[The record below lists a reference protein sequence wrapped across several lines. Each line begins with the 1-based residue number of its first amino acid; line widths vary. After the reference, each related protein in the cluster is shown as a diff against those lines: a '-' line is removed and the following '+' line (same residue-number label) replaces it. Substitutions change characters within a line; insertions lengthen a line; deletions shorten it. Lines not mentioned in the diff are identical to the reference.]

1 MKKIFS
7 LVLALS
13 LVMAL
18 FAGFPVF
25 ADGEEIAVAGDGS
38 AVTLDLEKATLE
50 TYNGSITVKREK
62 TWVKTSADATPVEA
76 YFLKNAQSG
85 DCATWNVNF
94 AKAGNYKIEVP
105 VYSQTGVGVISAYI
119 GGERVYSAGNFAAG
133 GYGKEQL
140 YNNNAVLYV
149 SIEKAGKVD
158 LTIFF
163 ETLGANILA
172 PKISFFAGQIP
183 AEPAFN
189 KYVSAIET
197 DGFTN
202 NATKALLLGEDTYY
216 GLHVNF
222 AKAIKGIALPQW
234 TPGAG
239 AGHCKFKLSVYTWN
253 EDDVTTLKGT
263 PVTSKEFTTPGD
275 CIMLCMFDEAVPAGE
290 YFIYVECV
298 ELILDE
304 GSKHSSGIDM
314 HMKTGLPHSF
324 DDFVYYFDAYTNIPN
339 YVPVPDRMV
348 YFNFIVDEFV
358 APEDFFLELGS
369 NTDAG
374 ATADPDATVDP
385 NATEEPDAT
394 EKPEKTEAPATSTSK
409 NTKAPSTSTAKA
421 DADTGASA
429 TASYIGIII
438 GIVAGV
444 VVVAAVVVV
453 VIIVIKKKK

>member
-1 MKKIFS
+1 MKKILC
-7 LVLALS
+7 LVLGLS

-18 FAGFPVF
+18 FAGMPVF
-25 ADGEEIAVAGDGS
+25 ADGEEIAVAADGS
-38 AVTLDLEKATLE
+38 VATLDVEKATLE
-50 TYNGSITVKREK
+50 TFNGSITVKRTK
-62 TWVKTSADATPVEA
+62 TYIKTSVDATATNE
-76 YFLKNAQSG
+76 YILEKAQSG
-85 DCATWNVNF
+85 DIAAWNVNF

-105 VYSQTGVGVISAYI
+105 AYSMDGVGVISVLLN
-119 GGERVYSAGNFAAG
+119 EEKVYSVGNFKAT
-133 GYGKEQL
+133 GYGKGKVFE
-140 YNNNAVLYV
+140 NNAVLYV
-149 SIEKAGKVD
+149 SVEEAGQNK
-158 LTIFF
+158 LSIFF
-163 ETLGANILA
+163 DTLGVEIMA
-172 PKISFFAGQIP
+172 PKVSYYTGTIP
-183 AEPAFN
+183 AEAAFD
-189 KYVSAIET
+189 KYVSAVET

-202 NATKALLLGEDTYY
+202 NATKALLLGEDEYY
-216 GLHVNF
+216 GLHANF
-222 AKAIKGIALPQW
+222 AKAFKGVVIPQW

-275 CIMLCMFDEAVPAGE
+275 CIMVCMFDEAVPAGE
-290 YFIYVECV
+290 YYIYVECI
-298 ELILDE
+298 ELIIDA
-304 GSKHSSGIDM
+304 GSNHQSGVDM

-324 DDFVYYFDAYTNIPN
+324 DDYVYYFDAYTNIAD

-348 YFNFIVDEFV
+348 YFNFVVDEFV

-369 NTDAG
+369 NTDAD

-421 DADTGASA
+421 DADTDSSESSNTGL
-429 TASYIGIII
+429 II
-438 GIVAGV
+438 GIVAGI